1 MASLNA
7 PLRQRTRPSTK
18 WPKRP
23 PRRSTACRPP
33 PAAWANRSRTRPEL
47 STTWNT
53 RWSRRCV
60 VRCANT
66 PSPACWWRSRRARSL
81 PGCPV
86 LRPRSVAKAAGP
98 PPPASSRA
106 PAPFHPTRGG
116 LEPPMPVPLL
126 WRGFHG
132 RLVQRW
138 ANAVRAGPPIRQAQ
152 LEHNAHLR
160 FQAFV
165 ALHVDRG
172 EMDKHVGLTS
182 RGLDE
187 AIALFIAEPFD
198 LPCLHG
204 VSS

>member
-1 MASLNA
+1 MANCG
-7 PLRQRTRPSTK
+7 PIHR
-18 WPKRP
+18 
-23 PRRSTACRPP
+23 RPP
-33 PAAWANRSRTRPEL
+33 PFAPWPPPHGPRHTRQGMAIALLGLLYIQDQAPTMTADTSDPTDGFIERSAQAAHKTIDEVAEK
-47 STTWNT
+47 TTKT
-53 RWSRRCV
+53 IDRLQ
-60 VRCANT
+60 
-66 PSPACWWRSRRARSL
+66 PSWGAR
-81 PGCPV
+81 
-86 LRPRSVAKAAGP
+86 AAGP